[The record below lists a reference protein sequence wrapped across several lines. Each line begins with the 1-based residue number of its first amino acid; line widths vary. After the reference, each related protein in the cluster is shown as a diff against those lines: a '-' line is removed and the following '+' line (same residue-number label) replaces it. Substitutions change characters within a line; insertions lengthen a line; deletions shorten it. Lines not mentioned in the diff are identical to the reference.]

1 MAAGKGRKYTVSI
14 ALPGSI
20 IDNAQTAELRTYLA
34 GQIGRAAA
42 VFNVDEIV
50 VYNDHQGHT
59 KRASLANRQDKL
71 GGVFE
76 SAAQQT
82 DPNAFLARVLQ
93 YLEAPQY
100 LRKDLFPIHRDLKYA
115 GLLNP
120 LDCPH
125 HVRADEPSPY
135 REGVTVTKEY
145 ADSHQGWANCGLRNY
160 VRIDRALK
168 PGIRVT
174 VQMDDPFLRGAKHL
188 SGQVVARRVPRE
200 QDGFYWGYQVRV
212 ADSLSSV
219 FSECPFKGG
228 YDVTIGTSERG
239 SSIDTVAET
248 LPNFDH
254 LLVVFGG
261 VAGIEMA
268 VDADPNA
275 KVAGADA
282 HQLFHMWLNTCPN
295 QGSRTI
301 RTEEAILVTM
311 AALRPTLTLKGNQ

>member
-1 MAAGKGRKYTVSI
+1 MGHHSKKRKNHHRDSHYSADHSARDDTYNSSETTQGQTRFTAASKGRKYTVSI

-50 VYNDHQGHT
+50 VYDDHQGHA
-59 KRASLANRQDKL
+59 KHASYSNRQDKMS
-71 GGVFE
+71 GVFE

-135 REGVTVTKEY
+135 REGVTVTKGY
-145 ADSHQGWANCGLRNY
+145 TDSHQGWANCGLRNY
-160 VRIDRALK
+160 VRVDRMLK

-188 SGQVVARRVPRE
+188 SGKVVARRVPRE

-212 ADSLSSV
+212 ADSLSTV

-239 SSIDTVAET
+239 SSIDTVTES
-248 LPNFDH
+248 LPNF
-254 LLVVFGG
+254 
-261 VAGIEMA
+261 E
-268 VDADPNA
+268 
-275 KVAGADA
+275 
-282 HQLFHMWLNTCPN
+282 
-295 QGSRTI
+295 
-301 RTEEAILVTM
+301 
-311 AALRPTLTLKGNQ
+311 